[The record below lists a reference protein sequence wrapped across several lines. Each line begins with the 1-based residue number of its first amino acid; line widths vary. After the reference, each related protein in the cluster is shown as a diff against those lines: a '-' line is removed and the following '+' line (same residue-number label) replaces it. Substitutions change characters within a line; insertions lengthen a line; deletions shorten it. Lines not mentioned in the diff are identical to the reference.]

1 MNVYDVIVVAIIALT
16 WLCSVKMVCN
26 AIVASAGVKGLEADT
41 IKKMFE
47 EGRKNG
53 L

>member
-26 AIVASAGVKGLEADT
+26 AIVASAGVKGLEAET
-41 IKKMFE
+41 LKRMFE
-47 EGRKNG
+47 EGRKHG